1 MKITTDI
8 SGMWSK
14 LMLMFTCLNIIMLQ
28 SDSGDHPTD
37 RRCRANTKINQE
49 AVIIFGADVTRL
61 NSET

>member
-1 MKITTDI
+1 
-8 SGMWSK
+8 
-14 LMLMFTCLNIIMLQ
+14 MLMFTCLNIIMLQ

-49 AVIIFGADVTRL
+49 AVITFGANVTRL